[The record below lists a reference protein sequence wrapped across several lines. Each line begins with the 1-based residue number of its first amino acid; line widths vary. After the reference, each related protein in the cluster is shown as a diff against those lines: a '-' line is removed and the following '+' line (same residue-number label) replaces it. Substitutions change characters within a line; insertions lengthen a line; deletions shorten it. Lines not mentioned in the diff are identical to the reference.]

1 MSCYYSLVGGITL
14 MKLITLKCPE
24 CGATLN
30 LDGSRK
36 EYFCTYC
43 GAKILLDEEIQRQ
56 DIKIENRIVDEA
68 AIEKEKTKQ
77 EKQKWDFL
85 AGFIALIL
93 LFIVTIILNMK

>member
-1 MSCYYSLVGGITL
+1 

-56 DIKIENRIVDEA
+56 DVRIENRIIDEA
-68 AIEKEKTKQ
+68 AIEQEKTKQ
-77 EKQKWDFL
+77 EKQKIDFL
-85 AGFIALIL
+85 VGTISLIILLIL
-93 LFIVTIILNMK
+93 TLVYNMK

>member
-1 MSCYYSLVGGITL
+1 

-30 LDGSRK
+30 LDSSRK
-36 EYFCTYC
+36 ECFCTYC

-56 DIKIENRIVDEA
+56 DIKIENRIIDEA

-77 EKQKWDFL
+77 LDYL
-85 AGFIALIL
+85 VSIVIIL
-93 LFIVTIILNMK
+93 LLLIFSIILMK

>member
-1 MSCYYSLVGGITL
+1 MSCYHFLAGGITL

-30 LDGSRK
+30 LDDSRK

-43 GAKILLDEEIQRQ
+43 GAKILLDEEIQRK

-77 EKQKWDFL
+77 LDYL
-85 AGFIALIL
+85 ASIVVIIL
-93 LFIVTIILNMK
+93 LCIFSIILMK

>member
-1 MSCYYSLVGGITL
+1 

-24 CGATLN
+24 CGATFN

-43 GAKILLDEEIQRQ
+43 GTKILLDEEIQRQ

-77 EKQKWDFL
+77 FKEFCS
-85 AGFIALIL
+85 LIIL
-93 LFIVTIILNMK
+93 IILFILMFLNI

>member
-30 LDGSRK
+30 LNDSRK

-43 GAKILLDEEIQRQ
+43 GTKILLDEEIQRQ
-56 DIKIENRIVDEA
+56 DVRIENRIIDEA
-68 AIEKEKTKQ
+68 AIEQEKTKQ
-77 EKQKWDFL
+77 KKEKTDFL
-85 AGFIALIL
+85 IITIYLIIML
-93 LFIVTIILNMK
+93 IIVMIFKMK

>member
-1 MSCYYSLVGGITL
+1 MSCYYSHVGGITL
-14 MKLITLKCPE
+14 MKFITLKCPE

-30 LDGSRK
+30 LDNSQK

-77 EKQKWDFL
+77 LDYL
-85 AGFIALIL
+85 VSIVVIL
-93 LFIVTIILNMK
+93 LLLIFSIVLIK